1 MFATSS
7 AGTLTPPT
15 SPKSATLTKAQYL
28 AKLRTAMRQ
37 SRHAQSTAMSLLH
50 GRKATPA
57 QVKAAFTAW
66 GRLQIRLGTSIGR
79 LKPPAGASKGNRD
92 LARAERIFGGQILSM
107 AGRLPTTRA
116 RFSVI
121 AARTKMPT
129 GAILVDRAIRELRA
143 AGFSV

>member
-1 MFATSS
+1 
-7 AGTLTPPT
+7 
-15 SPKSATLTKAQYL
+15 
-28 AKLRTAMRQ
+28 
-37 SRHAQSTAMSLLH
+37 MSLLH